1 MKRMVLVPEDA
12 LNRYEQR
19 QRLETSP
26 IMSNIIHKNTQM
38 SNILQR
44 EGMSDD
50 QKQKLFNAE
59 LERYLELRQQKDSLI
74 PNVRVIDNEKGQQ
87 QAQPGTQ
94 LSDAVVV
101 EPVPK
106 TMRPRATALLNWLKT
121 RPEVVTWDKT
131 GQVKIEGET
140 IPDSNI
146 SDLVSDAMRSRK
158 NFNPIGSKEFF
169 QALSKLNVP
178 NDLVRNQERW
188 KQLMGETSSARATPQ
203 SPPRSSPRFHSILRS
218 YEERDTPK
226 RWLDY

>member
-1 MKRMVLVPEDA
+1 MKRMALIPEEL

-26 IMSNIIHKNTQM
+26 IMTDMIHKDTQM

-44 EGMSDD
+44 DDMTDD
-50 QKQKLFNAE
+50 QKQKLYNAN
-59 LERYLELRQQKDSLI
+59 LERYLELRQQKDTQI
-74 PNVRVIDNEKGQQ
+74 PNVRVVGNKEDQEQPQPQQ
-87 QAQPGTQ
+87 QLP
-94 LSDAVVV
+94 DAVVV
-101 EPVPK
+101 EPIPK
-106 TMRPRATALLNWLKT
+106 TMRSRATALLNLMKT
-121 RPEVVTWDKT
+121 RPDLIRWDKS

-158 NFNPIGSKEFF
+158 NFNPKGSKEFF

-178 NDLVRNQERW
+178 KDLARNQERW
-188 KQLMGETSSARATPQ
+188 KQVGETSDVKGFTTPRATGSSERFQ
-203 SPPRSSPRFHSILRS
+203 SLLRS

-226 RWLDY
+226 HWMNY

>member
-12 LNRYEQR
+12 VNRYEQR

-26 IMSNIIHKNTQM
+26 IMSNMIHKNTQM

-59 LERYLELRQQKDSLI
+59 LERYLELRQQKDSHV

-87 QAQPGTQ
+87 QAQPETQ

-106 TMRPRATALLNWLKT
+106 TMRLRATALLNWLKT

-158 NFNPIGSKEFF
+158 NFNPTGSRVFF

-178 NDLVRNQERW
+178 KDLVRNQERW
-188 KQLMGETSSARATPQ
+188 KQLMGETSSARASPR

-218 YEERDTPK
+218 YKERDTPK